1 MIVVNKCERHI
12 GFSMTFE
19 NGNTIS
25 VQYGAICMSGNRKIM
40 SNKTKN
46 AEIAIWNSKNEF
58 LKLDGRDTKGYCS
71 ADEVA
76 NYILIAKTLN
86 F

>member
-1 MIVVNKCERHI
+1 MIVINKCERHI

-25 VQYGAICMSGNRKIM
+25 VQFG
-40 SNKTKN
+40 
-46 AEIAIWNSKNEF
+46 EIAMSSNRNKMQNKSKDAEVCIWNKYDKI
-58 LKLDGRDTKGYCS
+58 LKLEGREVKGYCS

-76 NYILIAKTLN
+76 NYILIAKTLK